1 MTILQKSPV
10 LSQSQS
16 GCKNKASTIGRLIA
30 VDGNTDIDLR
40 PGLILVGRHPS
51 CDISFE
57 SVRISRL
64 HCCIYSYENRV
75 FVRDL
80 NSTNG
85 VRVNGKPITTAEIEN
100 NDTLSIAH
108 LRYYCEL
115 KSELKNQA
123 DNEVKVDS
131 ELALMSTPD
140 RSEAEYQ
147 ALPNERQLDMNEI
160 QKMEGL
166 VKKLMIQNGS
176 ENCRVEIHVHWDESA
191 KNHSTTES

>member
-1 MTILQKSPV
+1 MTILQNPPV

-16 GCKNKASTIGRLIA
+16 GCKNKASIIGRLIA
-30 VDGNTDIDLR
+30 VDGNTDIELK

-85 VRVNGKPITTAEIEN
+85 VRVNGKPITTSEIEN

-108 LRYYCEL
+108 LRYCCEL
-115 KSELKNQA
+115 KDRTVKEI
-123 DNEVKVDS
+123 KVDS
-131 ELALMSTPD
+131 EVSLMSTPKE
-140 RSEAEYQ
+140 SEPEYQ
-147 ALPNERQLDMNEI
+147 ALPNGHQLDINEI

-166 VKKLMIQNGS
+166 VKKLMTQNRS
-176 ENCRVEIHVHWDESA
+176 ENCRVEIHVHWDESTRS
-191 KNHSTTES
+191 HTTTES